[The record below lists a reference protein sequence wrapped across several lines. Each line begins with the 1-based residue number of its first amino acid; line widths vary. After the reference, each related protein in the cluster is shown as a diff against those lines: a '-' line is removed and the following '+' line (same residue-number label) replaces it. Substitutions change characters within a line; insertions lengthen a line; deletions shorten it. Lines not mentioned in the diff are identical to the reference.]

1 VVEILDLVT
10 VVQLAHDGKLA
21 DARRNFAARSQW
33 LEPSFGAVM
42 EVNRRL
48 RQGASEAE
56 LFGALAD
63 TPEKLWQ
70 QRRDAQLARLLKSD
84 SDNKTLFNAIFPYAK
99 VEDYEAASKAVWNT
113 DKSKMMLKKQ
123 SDAGYWTIFSSSQA
137 LVSADAIMLHA
148 ALQAKAKG
156 KHGFIIVILPR
167 RPMLAFVRF
176 ADPADGTVPASM
188 YLDADAVIAELQQTI
203 PTPEAIKARQATRST

>member
-1 VVEILDLVT
+1 
-10 VVQLAHDGKLA
+10 
-21 DARRNFAARSQW
+21 
-33 LEPSFGAVM
+33 
-42 EVNRRL
+42 
-48 RQGASEAE
+48 
-56 LFGALAD
+56 
-63 TPEKLWQ
+63 
-70 QRRDAQLARLLKSD
+70 
-84 SDNKTLFNAIFPYAK
+84 
-99 VEDYEAASKAVWNT
+99 
-113 DKSKMMLKKQ
+113 MMLKKQ
-123 SDAGYWTIFSSSQA
+123 TDTGYWTIFSASQA

-167 RPMLAFVRF
+167 SPMLAFVRF